1 MEEKWVM
8 GQTNVNVPGDNS
20 SGMGAGMIVGLVLA
34 IVVIGFVVWYFV
46 LNGGGGGGTPVESL
60 IPGGSDAPASSAL
73 LSLFLA

>member
-1 MEEKWVM
+1 M

-46 LNGGGGGGTPVESL
+46 LNGSGGGTPTQSL
-60 IPGGSDAPASSAL
+60 PAGGGSTAPSAL
-73 LSLFLA
+73 LRLLLG